1 MQNAF
6 HFLVDTLFSLYLM
19 VAILRVWLQLVRA
32 DFYNPVSQFVVKA
45 TNPIL
50 VPLRRIVPG
59 VGGID
64 WAGIVLVYIVAL
76 LKIVSIQALFGN
88 GFPIAEIFI
97 AGIFTV
103 IKEVFTIVFWV
114 TIIRAILS
122 WISQGYNPVEALLHQ
137 LTDPLLAPIRK
148 VIPPIGGLDLS
159 LIVFLI
165 GLQFLQILVG
175 EILKMVF

>member
-1 MQNAF
+1 MQAF
-6 HFLVDTLFSLYLM
+6 HFLVSTLFDLYLM
-19 VAILRVWLQLVRA
+19 VTILRVWLQLARA

-45 TNPIL
+45 TNPLL
-50 VPLRRIVPG
+50 VPLRRIIPG
-59 VGGID
+59 LGGID
-64 WAGIVLVYIVAL
+64 CAGLVLVYLVGTLKVVA
-76 LKIVSIQALFGN
+76 IQAMFGN
-88 GFPIAEIFI
+88 GFPMPDIFI
-97 AGIFTV
+97 AGLFTV
-103 IKEVFTIVFWV
+103 IQEIFTIVFWV
-114 TIIRAILS
+114 TIVRAILS

-175 EILKMVF
+175 EMLKMVF